1 MMQVMKPGQLSLAV
15 LASGR
20 GSNFDAICAAI
31 DRHDLNAEI
40 KVLISNKKAAPVLQK
55 AEQRGIK
62 TFFINPGA
70 YANREEY
77 ETELVKH
84 LNGYQVDLVVLAGY
98 MRLVGKTLLDAYKHK
113 VVNIHPALLPAFIGL
128 HAQKQAVEYGVKFS
142 GCTVHMVDEGMDSGP
157 IIMQAVVP
165 VYQDDD
171 EDSLAARILVE
182 EHKIYA
188 QSLQL
193 FAEGRIW
200 IDGRKVIIR

>member
-1 MMQVMKPGQLSLAV
+1 MMQVTKPGQLSLAV

>member
-1 MMQVMKPGQLSLAV
+1 MMQVTKPGQLSLAV

-40 KVLISNKKAAPVLQK
+40 KGLISNKKAAPVLQK